1 MLNTKNLVLEIND
14 VPSYW
19 VFKYYLNLSES
30 LTGQDIKI
38 FSIFNPNERTPSL
51 CIYVDQKLQQYK
63 FKCFSTGKNGSKIDL
78 IKLMFNLDY
87 SSAVRTIIND
97 YNEYVKNEDFIEINF
112 KPVAKWE
119 IDFIKLRSWNEE
131 DAEYWLSYRIGM
143 SLLNEYNVKPIE
155 YFNLVKEESG
165 KVDIIKISAS
175 YIYGYYNMHDEIYK
189 IYQPK
194 SLHKFHKIKSHIQGI
209 DQLKYDKPYL
219 VICSSLKDAMCLKS
233 IGYNVE
239 VLAPESEN
247 TIIKPHI
254 IEYLKKKY
262 QKVITLFDNDN
273 AGKDAVVKYKDTY
286 GINGCTL
293 EICKD
298 ISDAIQKYGLEKVH
312 TELKL
317 LLKTTTNK

>member
-189 IYQPK
+189 IYQPE

-317 LLKTTTNK
+317 LLKTTINK